1 MARKPKTP
9 RAAPASSAAELRVKM
24 TAAFTYQ
31 LGPSARRTLPAGWS
45 GMVPAAI
52 ATRLEAEKAGARVT
66 LEEEGDADVPVTTK
80 PPKPAATVAPDPA
93 AAAATGAAAPAAAE
107 PGAPS
112 APATPAAPEAGGAS
126 VDPKSGSAE
135 GNQTSVSAAAEAGT
149 APAPSGGTGA

>member
-52 ATRLEAEKAGARVT
+52 ATRLEAEKAGARVSV
-66 LEEEGDADVPVTTK
+66 EEEPDAGVAATAK
-80 PPKPAATVAPDPA
+80 PPKPAATSAPDPA
-93 AAAATGAAAPAAAE
+93 ATIPAAPAAAE
-107 PGAPS
+107 SGA
-112 APATPAAPEAGGAS
+112 PAAPAGPEVGGAS
-126 VDPKSGSAE
+126 DATPGGGVDP
-135 GNQTSVSAAAEAGT
+135 AADK
-149 APAPSGGTGA
+149 TGD